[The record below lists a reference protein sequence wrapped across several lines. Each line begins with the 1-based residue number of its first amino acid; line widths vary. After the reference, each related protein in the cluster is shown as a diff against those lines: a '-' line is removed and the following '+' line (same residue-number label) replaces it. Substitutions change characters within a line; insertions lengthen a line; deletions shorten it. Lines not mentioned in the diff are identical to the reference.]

1 MTPTEI
7 KFLLTKYGITPR
19 KQQGQHFLI
28 DEEIVDNMIV
38 AGDITSATTVLE
50 IGPGLGILTR
60 KLGAANPR
68 RLLVVEQD
76 RVLAAGLQ
84 PLVAVYPQL
93 EIVNE
98 DVRKFYFAAA
108 GLEDLG
114 YTVVANLPYSIS
126 SWVLRTLIEHEP
138 RPQRAVV
145 MIQREVAER
154 VMAPPGQMST
164 LSVACQLYTTPT
176 YLFDVPPDSFYPP
189 PRVQSSVIQLDM
201 RPVALSHDPK
211 RLLQIAKL
219 GFAGKR
225 KQLLNTLTTGL
236 RLPKPVIEAALVS
249 SDLKVDVR
257 PQMLSIEQ
265 WETLR
270 KAIDPR

>member
-19 KQQGQHFLI
+19 KEQGQHFLI
-28 DEEIVDNMIV
+28 NEEIVDQMII
-38 AGDITSATTVLE
+38 AGDITATTTVLE

-60 KLGAANPR
+60 KLGAANPQ
-68 RLLVVEQD
+68 RLLAVEQD

-84 PLVAVYPQL
+84 PLTAVYPQL

-98 DVRKFYFAAA
+98 DIRKFYFAAH
-108 GLEDLG
+108 GLEELQ

-126 SWVLRTLIEHEP
+126 SWVLRTLIEQTP
-138 RPQRAVV
+138 RPKRSVV

-154 VMAPPGQMST
+154 VIAAPGQMSM

-176 YLFDVPPDSFYPP
+176 YLFDVPPESFYPP
-189 PRVQSSVIQLDM
+189 PRVDSSVIQLDL
-201 RPVALSHDPK
+201 RPIPLSENPK

-225 KQLLNTLTTGL
+225 KQLLNTLATGL
-236 RLPKPVIEAALVS
+236 HLPKTTIEKALATIG
-249 SDLKVDVR
+249 LKFDVR
-257 PQMLSIEQ
+257 PQMLSIEE
-265 WETLR
+265 WEMLR
-270 KAIDPR
+270 KAIDAL